1 MPLPHNSATATVII
15 DGLGICCFNHRRQL
29 WEVGFLRNTEHKH
42 QLVLEIKRKLAREKQ
57 TKVIDPA
64 ETNTI
69 RIETIGGI
77 SPFKDFPNGF
87 FDYPRP
93 DRKLEETQMSPDEK
107 ETFRWAVN
115 LEDPSDIDHGT
126 GHLTL
131 PEFPV
136 TRTFIQN
143 AVFYTKKLPKN
154 NLSRLLVSEDG
165 TTMSDPGFEERLFG
179 KTNTLLAGD
188 IACEPTGG
196 VNVVIEDMKGNSTVI
211 WLEHTPGNPWE
222 ITLNNMRMPGHPV
235 PHSGNREQGDFQL
248 YYDAFELD
256 DKTKQ
261 RSLWGFPEPRPTESG
276 RTDCNTVWVGT
287 SDDLDALF

>member
-15 DGLGICCFNHRRQL
+15 DGLGICCFNHRRQF
-29 WEVGFLRNTEHKH
+29 WEVGFIRHTGPEHKH
-42 QLVLEIKRKLAREKQ
+42 QLDLDIKDLV
-57 TKVIDPA
+57 TMPIDP
-64 ETNTI
+64 TDTI

-93 DRKLEETQMSPDEK
+93 DRKLAETQMSPDEK
-107 ETFRWAVN
+107 ETFRWAVD

-136 TRTFIQN
+136 TRAFIQN

-154 NLSRLLVSEDG
+154 NLSRLFVSDNG
-165 TTMSDPGFEERLFG
+165 TTMSDPEFEERSFG

-188 IACEPTGG
+188 ITCEPTGV
-196 VNVVIEDMKGNSTVI
+196 VNVVIEHTNGHSDI
-211 WLEHTPGNPWE
+211 IRLEHTPRKPWQ
-222 ITLNNMRMPGHPV
+222 ITLNNMRSPGHHEPS
-235 PHSGNREQGDFQL
+235 SGKREQGDFQL

-261 RSLWGFPEPRPTESG
+261 RSLWGFPESERTESG